1 MATVTVTIDGKAY
14 RMACDEGQEQ
24 HLTGLAE
31 RFDRYVTHLKSSFGE
46 IGDLRLTVM
55 AELSELQMRV
65 KGLEN
70 EAEAL
75 RKSRDEALAKADNND
90 TAITGVLSEVT
101 TRIETLATKL
111 APKAN

>member
-1 MATVTVTIDGKAY
+1 MAGI
-14 RMACDEGQEQ
+14 M
-24 HLTGLAE
+24 
-31 RFDRYVTHLKSSFGE
+31 
-46 IGDLRLTVM
+46 VM
-55 AELSELQMRV
+55 DELSELQMRV

-90 TAITGVLSEVT
+90 AAITGVLSEVT